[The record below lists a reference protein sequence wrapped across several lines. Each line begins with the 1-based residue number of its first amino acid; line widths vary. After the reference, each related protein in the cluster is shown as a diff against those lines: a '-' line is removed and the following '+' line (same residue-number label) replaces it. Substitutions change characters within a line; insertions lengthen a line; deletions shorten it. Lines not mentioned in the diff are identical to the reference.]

1 MTVETFTPAAPYTV
15 AGIGPYAIA
24 HPYLEGSIRI
34 FTTVGEVEVQLPP
47 TDYSLSPL
55 AATVAGNLFLTPAAA
70 AAQAGRALRIR
81 RVTAQEQGWV
91 GVQGEREKGLERQLD
106 RLTYAV
112 QEGSALLDR
121 TLRTRDP
128 IAPFVPQTGRTLLF
142 DGTAIVAG
150 PNAMDIADAQANAA
164 AALAS
169 QVAAAGSAAAAA
181 GSASQAAASA
191 ATINLPAIT
200 GQALNFLRANAGATG
215 LEYRTPAQVR
225 SDLGGTTVG
234 QNLFTAADAAAG
246 RTALGATATGSALFT
261 AADPAAGRTAL
272 EISQNLGFNWSAP
285 QTAANNGVFDFT
297 GIPSWATE
305 ICARYGDLTVN
316 TTVATS
322 LTLQVGNSGGIISSG
337 YTSGRITLAN
347 GVSPSGSFTL
357 TDQFGVATNI
367 SGGGGLT
374 GDVTLKRIPGS
385 NYWTINGMVGRVST
399 GEIFVMNGSVFVTN
413 LDRIRF
419 TRVNTT
425 MLHTAG
431 TTYIG
436 WR

>member
-1 MTVETFTPAAPYTV
+1 MPRSGGGVYTLPAGSLVTDGVDDILATQHNTPLQDIATDMNTPRPIV
-15 AGIGPYAIA
+15 AGGTGAATAADARTNLGATATGSSLFTAADIA
-24 HPYLEGSIRI
+24 AA
-34 FTTVGEVEVQLPP
+34 
-47 TDYSLSPL
+47 L
-55 AATVAGNLFLTPAAA
+55 AALGA
-70 AAQAGRALRIR
+70 
-81 RVTAQEQGWV
+81 TA
-91 GVQGEREKGLERQLD
+91 
-106 RLTYAV
+106 T
-112 QEGSALLDR
+112 GSALL
-121 TLRTRDP
+121 
-128 IAPFVPQTGRTLLF
+128 
-142 DGTAIVAG
+142 
-150 PNAMDIADAQANAA
+150 
-164 AALAS
+164 
-169 QVAAAGSAAAAA
+169 
-181 GSASQAAASA
+181 
-191 ATINLPAIT
+191 
-200 GQALNFLRANAGATG
+200 
-215 LEYRTPAQVR
+215 
-225 SDLGGTTVG
+225 
-234 QNLFTAADAAAG
+234 TAADAAAG
-246 RTALGATATGSALFT
+246 RTAL
-261 AADPAAGRTAL
+261 
-272 EISQNLGFNWSAP
+272 EISQNRGFTWSAP

-431 TTYIG
+431 TVYIG